1 VTLFLT
7 AVIAGLGVGAV
18 YGLLALSYTVVVRST
33 GVFNVAQGDLM
44 MAGVLVAYFTLDVW
58 HLPQVVAV
66 LVIVLAVVAI
76 SVLEERI
83 AVRPF
88 VSRPNSGGIGWFIST
103 LGFSVVLQTAAALL
117 YGQQPVATI
126 PALLGDK
133 SVVIGSLAIAPKFVL
148 ALVVMFAMAVLL
160 YVFYQRSWLGTA
172 MRAVAEDRLASALRG
187 IDVSRVSQLAFVIA
201 GVVTGVAAFVV
212 APIASADVS
221 LGLAYGLKAFVALAV
236 GGFGSLRGC
245 VIGGLLLGVSE
256 QLFDL
261 YVSSNFEVMAGLILI
276 LFVLIARPTGL
287 YGEKAV
293 RAV

>member
-7 AVIAGLGVGAV
+7 AVVAGLGVGAV

-44 MAGVLVAYFTLDVW
+44 MAGVLAAYFALDVW
-58 HLPQVVAV
+58 RLPQVVA
-66 LVIVLAVVAI
+66 LALIIVVVVAI
-76 SVLEERI
+76 SLVEERI

-88 VSRPNSGGIGWFIST
+88 VTGTASGGIGWFIST
-103 LGFSVVLQTAAALL
+103 LGFSLLLQTAGTVI
-117 YGQQPVATI
+117 YGQQPVAAI

-133 SVVIGSLAIAPKFVL
+133 SVLLGGLAIAPKFIL
-148 ALVVMFAMAVLL
+148 ATLVMFAIAILL
-160 YVFYQRSWLGTA
+160 NVFYQRSWLGTA

-201 GVVTGVAAFVV
+201 GVVTAVAAFVV

-221 LGLAYGLKAFVALAV
+221 IGLAYGLKAFVALAV

-245 VIGGLLLGVSE
+245 VIGGLLLGVTE
-256 QLFDL
+256 QIFDL
-261 YVSSNFEVMAGLILI
+261 YVNSNFEVVAGLLLI
-276 LFVLIARPTGL
+276 LFVLVARPTGL
-287 YGEKAV
+287 YGE
-293 RAV
+293 RAARTV